1 MADDADRAQR
11 IADEDLARRLV
22 HRKVVPDIRP
32 KGRCHFCHEPVESP
46 KLFCDHFCSEDF
58 ERERR
63 QRGML

>member
-11 IADEDLARRLV
+11 IHDEDLARRLA
-22 HRKVVPDIRP
+22 HRKDVPDIRP
-32 KGRCHFCHEPVESP
+32 KGRCHFCDEPVEHP
-46 KLFCDHFCSEDF
+46 KLFCDQYCAEDL